1 MVICSKCNEDYIRET
16 GKWKTMVRD
25 KVRVYRQHIRQVQ
38 YQQLKCEEYFTAVSA
53 LHGMNILLISKIY

>member
-25 KVRVYRQHIRQVQ
+25 KVRVYRQQIRQVQ
-38 YQQLKCEEYFTAVSA
+38 YQQLKCEEYFTAVSV
-53 LHGMNILLISKIY
+53 LHG